1 MNTDRVTVE
10 RAAEVLDDTDE
21 CEQYEPESNIAR
33 CITAPPQSMDWWCL
47 PCIRKYTAA
56 MLRALLNERD
66 EERAEAEQW
75 RVRCAGC
82 LTAAEGHTSDPAND
96 GDYGWTLAYQRTLE
110 LRQAYDALLQERDEA
125 RELAKRWR
133 DLYEF
138 DCIDPLPEYYF
149 PWEAKPQILPPT

>member
-1 MNTDRVTVE
+1 MNTDRETVE
-10 RAAEVLDDTDE
+10 RVVEVLDDTDA

-66 EERAEAEQW
+66 EERA
-75 RVRCAGC
+75 R
-82 LTAAEGHTSDPAND
+82 TA
-96 GDYGWTLAYQRTLE
+96 
-110 LRQAYDALLQERDEA
+110 EA